1 MSLPLLINKQPVLD
15 ATKTLY
21 AYQLK
26 VEALPGK
33 TLSTE
38 QWETAIQDQWQQIQ
52 QNIGFEALTANKP
65 VFYQAPIPLLKLAL
79 LPPIEPLSK
88 LIVEVDVSILKD
100 KTALMAIKEMVQQ
113 GVQIALQDYQPSTEH
128 DKLLSIAKL
137 VKFKVMDISDQS
149 LDELFDKLHQQNLK
163 VIVTDVDTEETYSAL
178 KDKGAQYFQGYF
190 FTNPILASQKEVAG
204 NKLAMLKLLA
214 EVNDPDIEF
223 DVLAKTIG
231 SDVGLTHKLLSA
243 INHPQNNLP
252 QVIDSLKQAV
262 NFMGL
267 KRLKFWVNML
277 MLSEVDEVPTELLVT
292 ALVRA
297 KFLESLATSIG
308 QGVIKERFFMVGLFS
323 TLNAFLKTPMADIVD
338 QLPLSDS
345 IKEALTNHKGVMGQ
359 ALLIAR
365 ALEQG
370 NTHMILSG
378 FEGADIMVISTD
390 YMNANGWANQTLQ
403 SLAAA

>member
-15 ATKTLY
+15 ATQALY

-26 VEALPGK
+26 VEAPPGK
-33 TLSTE
+33 NLTTE
-38 QWETAIQDQWQQIQ
+38 QWEAAIKDQWRHIQDH
-52 QNIGFEALTANKP
+52 IGFNELTANKP
-65 VFYQAPIPLLKLAL
+65 VFYQAPLPLLKLDL
-79 LPPIEPLSK
+79 LPPIASLSK
-88 LIVEVDVSILKD
+88 LIVEIDIDILKD
-100 KTALMAIKEMVQQ
+100 KAALLAIKEMIQQ
-113 GVQIALQDYQPSTEH
+113 GVQIALQDYQPTPEH
-128 DKLLSIAKL
+128 DKLLSFAKL
-137 VKFKVMDISDQS
+137 VKFKVVDFNEQS
-149 LDELFDKLHQQNLK
+149 LDELLTKLQQKNFK
-163 VIVTDVDTEETYSAL
+163 VIITGVDSEETYSTM
-178 KDKGAQYFQGYF
+178 KNKGAHYFQGYF
-190 FTNPILASQKEVAG
+190 FTNPIISSQKEVAS

-231 SDVGLTHKLLSA
+231 SDVGLTHKLLAA

-252 QVIDSLKQAV
+252 KIIDSLKQAV

-277 MLSEVDEVPTELLVT
+277 MLSEVSEVPTELLVT

-308 QGVIKERFFMVGLFS
+308 QDVIKERFFMVGLFS
-323 TLNAFLKTPMADIVD
+323 TLNAFLKTPMVDIVD

-345 IKEALTNHKGVMGQ
+345 IKAALTDQKGMMGQ
-359 ALLIAR
+359 ALFIAR

-370 NTHMILSG
+370 NTHMIMTG
-378 FEGADIMVISTD
+378 FEGADIMVISND
-390 YMNANGWANQTLQ
+390 YMNATGWANQTLN
-403 SLAAA
+403 SLSAA